1 MSTIQFDGVG
11 KRYGNGAY
19 AVRDLSFTI
28 EDGEFMVV
36 VGPSGCGK
44 STALRM
50 TAGLEPITEGELRIG
65 GKVVNGLSARDRDVA
80 MVFQNYALYPHM
92 TVAEN
97 IAFPL
102 ASRGASKDEIARRVA
117 AAAQTLGLTEYLDR
131 RPKALSGG
139 QRQRVAMGRALVR
152 DPQIFLMDEPLS
164 NLDAKLRN
172 QMRAEII
179 GLQKQQGVTTL
190 YVTHDQTE
198 AMTMGHRI
206 AILRGGLLQQVGT
219 PRELYEQPTNLFVA
233 AFVGSPAMNL
243 FRAEFRL
250 TETGP
255 ELLTDGA
262 VLRLDPGA
270 PLPAALR
277 AESGRRIVVGIRPEH
292 LSFAPPG
299 TPGLAAEMRMIEEL
313 PPEKLVHMTISAD
326 TPMTGG
332 GQPVDADFLTDLGTV
347 AAAHR
352 APLIARLGIDTA
364 VPDGPGVALHL
375 DPRRL
380 HFFRASDGAALR

>member
-11 KRYGNGAY
+11 KRYGSGAY

-50 TAGLEPITEGELRIG
+50 AAGLEPISEGVLRIG
-65 GKVVNGLSARDRDVA
+65 G
-80 MVFQNYALYPHM
+80 M
-92 TVAEN
+92 TVGEN

-102 ASRGASKDEIARRVA
+102 ASRGVAKDEIARRVA
-117 AAAQTLGLTEYLDR
+117 TAAKTLGLTDYLGR

-139 QRQRVAMGRALVR
+139 QRQRVAMGRAIVR

-179 GLQKQQGVTTL
+179 ALQKQQGVTTL

-206 AILRGGLLQQVGT
+206 AIMRDGLLQQVGT
-219 PRELYEQPTNLFVA
+219 PRELYEKPANVFVA

-243 FRAEFRL
+243 FRAELRL
-250 TETGP
+250 TDTGP
-255 ELLTDGA
+255 ELVTSGETLALGPD
-262 VLRLDPGA
+262 A
-270 PLPAALR
+270 PLPESLR
-277 AESGRRIVVGIRPEH
+277 VLAGQQIIVGIRPED
-292 LSFAPPG
+292 LSFGPAPHPCMR
-299 TPGLAAEMRMIEEL
+299 AEVKMTEEL
-313 PPEKLVHMTISAD
+313 PPEMLVHLSVRAETPMMDGGTAAD
-326 TPMTGG
+326 TNFVSDISTL
-332 GQPVDADFLTDLGTV
+332 ADN
-347 AAAHR
+347 HR
-352 APLIARLGIDTA
+352 APMIARLALDMA
-364 VPDGPGVALHL
+364 VPGGAQIDLRL
-375 DPRRL
+375 NPRRL
-380 HFFRASDGAALR
+380 HFFRATDGSALT

>member
-19 AVRDLSFTI
+19 AVHDLSFTI

-50 TAGLEPITEGELRIG
+50 TAGLEPITEGVLRIG

-102 ASRGASKDEIARRVA
+102 ASRGVARDEIARRVA
-117 AAAQTLGLTEYLDR
+117 AAAQTLGLTEYLTR

-139 QRQRVAMGRALVR
+139 QRQRVAMGRAIVR

-219 PRELYEQPTNLFVA
+219 PRDLYEQPANLFVA

-250 TETGP
+250 TDAGP
-255 ELLTDGA
+255 ALITEGA
-262 VLRLDPGA
+262 TLPLDAGARLPES
-270 PLPAALR
+270 LR
-277 AESGRRIVVGIRPEH
+277 ALSGQRIIVGIRPEH
-292 LSFAPPG
+292 LTFAAPG
-299 TPGLAAEMRMIEEL
+299 DPALAADLRMIEEL
-313 PPEKLVHMTISAD
+313 PPEKLVHMTIAAD

-332 GQPVDADFLTDLGTV
+332 AAADTDFLADLGVV
-347 AAAHR
+347 ASAHR
-352 APLIARLGIDTA
+352 APMIARMAIDAPSPAT
-364 VPDGPGVALHL
+364 PRVALHL
-375 DPRRL
+375 NPGRL
-380 HFFRASDGAALR
+380 HFFRASDGLALRG